1 MSKEL
6 FSLKAAAAIAVF
18 LTFMVGS
25 ATADEPYPWCAVYG
39 AYAGSNC
46 GFVTLEQCMATVSGI
61 GGSCEPN
68 QFYTGRPAPV
78 GHRQPRAKDLPADVL
93 QRQQTLTPSKKE
105 FDKSLTICKGC

>member
-1 MSKEL
+1 MTKEL
-6 FSLKAAAAIAVF
+6 FSLNVAAVIAVSLIF
-18 LTFMVGS
+18 SVG
-25 ATADEPYPWCAVYG
+25 TAKAEPYPWCAVYS

-46 GFVTLEQCMATVSGI
+46 GFVTLEQCMATISGI

-105 FDKSLTICKGC
+105 LDKSLTICKGC

>member
-1 MSKEL
+1 MGKTL
-6 FSLKAAAAIAVF
+6 FNLNVAAVIAVS
-18 LTFMVGS
+18 LIFMVG
-25 ATADEPYPWCAVYG
+25 TANAEPYPWCAVFS
-39 AYAGSNC
+39 AYAGRNR
-46 GFVTLEQCMATVSGI
+46 GFMTLEQCMATVSGI

-105 FDKSLTICKGC
+105 LDKSLTICKGC